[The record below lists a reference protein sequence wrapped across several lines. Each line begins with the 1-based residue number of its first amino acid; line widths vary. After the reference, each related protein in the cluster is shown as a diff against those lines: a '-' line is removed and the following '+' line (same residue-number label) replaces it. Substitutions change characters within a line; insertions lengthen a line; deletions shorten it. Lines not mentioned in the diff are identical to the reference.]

1 MTGPGRCG
9 KRSGQSMI
17 FEQVLLFAIGVG
29 IFVGLFAAFTVYQSY
44 FSNINLHNQL
54 NEIKDVV
61 TLKIM
66 RLTEKENVTANV
78 IMDIPRRVSDEGY
91 QISLSGTGLTVM
103 SLVSGVSK
111 HSSLYG
117 INETYNLSGTVTSV
131 FGRFIIYKKE
141 NKIIL
146 S

>member
-1 MTGPGRCG
+1 MWVYSSDYSL
-9 KRSGQSMI
+9 RSLYTRTTSLI
-17 FEQVLLFAIGVG
+17 SVSI
-29 IFVGLFAAFTVYQSY
+29 T
-44 FSNINLHNQL
+44 
-54 NEIKDVV
+54 KDVV

-78 IMDIPRRVSDEGY
+78 IMDIPRSVSDEGY
-91 QISLSGTGLTVM
+91 EISLSSTGLTVK